1 MVDLGHLQSKK
12 TLDFF
17 LNTHNLGDCPVLS
30 PEATFLVK
38 TIVSPF
44 HAAGFPA
51 AGFVKR
57 QSGTHW
63 VVQSQQPTWWL
74 LWFILVEAMTQ
85 VWLSCV
91 CSFAPSISQVSPFFG
106 GHRLLL
112 PIPHYLSNK
121 TGNIYSLKHWSANP
135 NFWCIDSPF
144 IPWVFCR
151 KRSLK
156 AFAVCVFK
164 LCLLSSFPGAHPLP
178 FCKPLRV
185 ERPRVTRC

>member
-1 MVDLGHLQSKK
+1 ML
-12 TLDFF
+12 
-17 LNTHNLGDCPVLS
+17 
-30 PEATFLVK
+30 
-38 TIVSPF
+38 
-44 HAAGFPA
+44 
-51 AGFVKR
+51 
-57 QSGTHW
+57 
-63 VVQSQQPTWWL
+63 
-74 LWFILVEAMTQ
+74 
-85 VWLSCV
+85 
-91 CSFAPSISQVSPFFG
+91 QVSLLQALWKGSQAPTELCNPSSPVG
-106 GHRLLL
+106 GYSGLFWWRPWPKCDWAVFVHLLL
-112 PIPHYLSNK
+112 AFLRSPLSLEVIGFYYPFPHYLSNK